1 MLSDKEIDNVRE
13 QFAMKSMIVIMELQ
27 EMIEKANKLA
37 AQLAPM
43 EPSNIDN
50 DSRVSTVD
58 FYRPM
63 EEDGGAPPRKRVKKF
78 N

>member
-1 MLSDKEIDNVRE
+1 MLSDREIDDMRE
-13 QFAMKSMIVIMELQ
+13 QFAVKSMIVIMELQ

-50 DSRVSTVD
+50 DSRVSTID

-63 EEDGGAPPRKRVKKF
+63 EEDGGAPAKKRVKM
-78 N
+78 